1 MSMEDEK
8 IRLKVLGI
16 SYSHIQSGAYAL
28 ILSQVGG
35 PYKIPVVIG
44 AAEAQSIAIRMEK
57 IIT

>member
-44 AAEAQSIAIRMEK
+44 AAENYNAQAHDTRPFR
-57 IIT
+57 